1 VSAQVL
7 AAQPVSR
14 RVYVCVYSA
23 CVRVSQFSLKMPEN
37 AYLCVCACVC
47 VCARV
52 CVRACAGAPAPAPLP
67 DPDPELSLSLCLY
80 MCLSLRICVCL
91 QACMHVCK
99 CTRVCVCASA
109 CACSSVLKCACVWMC
124 TFVTVFTYL
133 CITFL
138 NYGHSQCEVM
148 EPKDIFSCYGDAQDN
163 STYFG
168 LERNF
173 FPKYSSNGR
182 ALIFACKIRQTRVCL
197 QASTDSRVSAAM
209 VFQSAKG
216 YADFLYSIADNE
228 YLYRDSRYNDRCNWW
243 LPLLLI
249 RWGGLF
255 PCPRLVTIPEVI
267 PSVCTTQAKLLSV

>member
-1 VSAQVL
+1 MCASVRASVQV
-7 AAQPVSR
+7 
-14 RVYVCVYSA
+14 
-23 CVRVSQFSLKMPEN
+23 
-37 AYLCVCACVC
+37 YLCACL
-47 VCARV
+47 R
-52 CVRACAGAPAPAPLP
+52 
-67 DPDPELSLSLCLY
+67 LCEC
-80 MCLSLRICVCL
+80 MC
-91 QACMHVCK
+91 MFK
-99 CTRVCVCASA
+99 CTQ
-109 CACSSVLKCACVWMC
+109 MC
-124 TFVTVFTYL
+124 MCMDVHVRDFVYHIPQL
-133 CITFL
+133 WSLIH
-138 NYGHSQCEVM
+138 NSQCEVM

-173 FPKYSSNGR
+173 FPKYSSNVR

-243 LPLLLI
+243 LPLLPI

-255 PCPRLVTIPEVI
+255 PCPRLVTIPEVL
-267 PSVCTTQAKLLSV
+267 PSVCTTQVKLLSV